1 MSNLRNR
8 LEKMAGPNQ
17 AWIDMQ
23 EEQRDNMQLSDSP
36 SVRDY
41 PDPKYKNQKGMVSP
55 LNIMVMDHINSIYNM
70 SVDEAAQF
78 VVDNMDGINQRY
90 AGDPFYDTFS
100 QTKLKEMY
108 YKMVNMKPKTID
120 KVVEYLTN
128 AMYKGMTK
136 LTDNRSKVVKTA
148 DAEQAIEEAAENT
161 EKVMRQ
167 KGLSTRADVTI
178 DKQKYIELVTKIKDA
193 MQALNTAWE
202 PKNDVE
208 FEEIDA
214 FLSHKYPF
222 QSSFDEVYNSVDGWL
237 EALKNR

>member
-36 SVRDY
+36 ACKDY

-78 VVDNMDGINQRY
+78 VIDNMDGINQRY

-100 QTKLKEMY
+100 QAKLKEMY

-128 AMYKGMTK
+128 AMYKGMTR
-136 LTDNRSKVVKTA
+136 LTDNRSKSIKTA
-148 DAEQAIEEAAENT
+148 DNEAIEEAAKNT

-167 KGLSTRADVTI
+167 KGLSTRADIAV
-178 DKQKYIELVTKIKDA
+178 DKQKYIDLVTKVRDS
-193 MQALNTAWE
+193 MQALSTAWE
-202 PKNDVE
+202 QKDDTE

-222 QSSFDEVYNSVDGWL
+222 QNSFDEVCASVNEWL
-237 EALKNR
+237 ESLKNR